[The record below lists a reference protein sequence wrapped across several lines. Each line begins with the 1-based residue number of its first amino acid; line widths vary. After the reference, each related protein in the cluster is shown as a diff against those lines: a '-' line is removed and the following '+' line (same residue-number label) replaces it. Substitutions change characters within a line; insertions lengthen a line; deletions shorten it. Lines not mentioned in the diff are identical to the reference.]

1 MKLDFGSV
9 LGGFYIKG
17 MNDDILNSGGMH
29 VPFLLPMEETMVDEC
44 WQSVG
49 IASDVVVGFIKIIIT
64 ITETIIL
71 LYCSI
76 AVLGVLPTPYYTHS
90 QTILFATY
98 L

>member
-44 WQSVG
+44 
-49 IASDVVVGFIKIIIT
+49 
-64 ITETIIL
+64 
-71 LYCSI
+71 C
-76 AVLGVLPTPYYTHS
+76 
-90 QTILFATY
+90 
-98 L
+98 